1 MTDKQLFRIV
11 RRAHTTMCVIGLF
24 VIISIVEKKDFFF
37 GDAVVAFSLFLLI
50 ILSCLIRIYYKD
62 LMIKYGISHEKDIE
76 H

>member
-24 VIISIVEKKDFFF
+24 VIVYMVEKKDFFF

-50 ILSCLIRIYYKD
+50 VFSCLIRIYYKE
-62 LMIKYGISHEKDIE
+62 LMIKYGINYDDSSHD
-76 H
+76 

>member
-24 VIISIVEKKDFFF
+24 LIVYMVEKKDFIF

-50 ILSCLIRIYYKD
+50 VFSCLIRIYYKD
-62 LMIKYGISHEKDIE
+62 LMIKYGINHDDQN
-76 H
+76 